1 MTSMVESIAQHLP
14 DSEVHVLVRTEHSS
28 ILENNPNI
36 QKVHCINKGQK
47 KYQNLR
53 KMVRAIRAEGFN
65 VVFNCHRFASSGY
78 ITLRSGA
85 GVRIGFDKNPMAFG
99 FTARAKH
106 RYEQGLHELDRNH
119 ELLRL
124 MWPDITAVGPR
135 LYPSDT
141 NYAKV
146 TAYKEKPYFVLAPAS
161 VWFTKQYP
169 IEGWIDL
176 VKKLD
181 GPVFIIGGPADKAL
195 GERLYEESDKSV
207 INLVG
212 DLSLLDS
219 VALID
224 GAKALFAND
233 SAPTHMG
240 TAMNTPTHTMFCST
254 DESFGFGPKADIAV
268 VHQETS
274 LLDCRPC
281 GIHGKKKCPEGHF
294 LCSKFKVEP
303 NL

>member
-1 MTSMVESIAQHLP
+1 MVESIARYLP
-14 DSEVHVLVRTEHSS
+14 DSEVHVLVRMEHAS
-28 ILENNPNI
+28 ILENNGNI
-36 QKVHCINKGQK
+36 QKVHCLNKGQR

-53 KMVRAIRAEGFN
+53 KMVRTIRAEN
-65 VVFNCHRFASSGY
+65 YNAVFNCHRFASSGY

-99 FTARAKH
+99 YTARAKH
-106 RYEQGLHELDRNH
+106 RYEEGLHELDRNH
-119 ELLRL
+119 ELLQL
-124 MWPDITAVGPR
+124 MWPDIEPVGPK
-135 LYPSDT
+135 LYPSRTD
-141 NYAKV
+141 YSKV
-146 TAYKEKPYFVLAPAS
+146 AEFKEEPYYILAPAS

-169 IEGWIDL
+169 VEGWLDL
-176 VKKLD
+176 IARLD
-181 GPVFIIGGPADKAL
+181 APIYIIGGPSDKDL
-195 GERLYEESDKSV
+195 GERLYKESSGRV
-207 INLVG
+207 TNLAG
-212 DLSLLDS
+212 DLSLLES

-254 DESFGFGPKADIAV
+254 DESFGFGPKSGTAV
-268 VHQETS
+268 VHQERNG
-274 LLDCRPC
+274 LPCRPC

-303 NL
+303 DL